1 MKHRFF
7 FLLFFISAL
16 SSLNA
21 RPSIIVE
28 HYTVERGLPNNT
40 VNCTLKDSDG
50 FIWFGTWY
58 GLCSFDGVKF
68 KTYNNRDGL
77 LYSPTPPRKIQKIV
91 EDKNG
96 FLWINTIEGK
106 LYLFDKRNEHFL
118 PIDNVKKYAENT
130 QIIKIQNTSDGE
142 VLLLTKNKSLLRAY
156 ASCKE
161 KDEVD
166 IRLLFDSNPYTD
178 AYNSHL
184 KHNVFGETQE
194 YLNWIGTDDKIF
206 SYRKGK
212 NVADEPANFLFA
224 KTGVT
229 SPEVFTYASGDNTHL
244 WVGDNAGRIYCIDP
258 DLGSVNKYE
267 LPDIKGVIK
276 NILIINNNIVY
287 ICVSGQGVYEYNILK
302 DQLQKLSITINA
314 EEVLHSF
321 MDKYDKI
328 WFEEGEKALVYY
340 DPLNKTDKRFY
351 LPQGKSIGNWEV
363 QDAGE
368 QGLFVL
374 TPAGE
379 MLMFERESLS
389 MTRMSLLKQFADIPS
404 DRLFVNQMLDK
415 DGILWL
421 SSTASGVYRVHFP
434 PKQFRLFDLQ
444 MFTKTPHT
452 ERNASGMG
460 ILSLY
465 QTKGGDIWIGTR
477 WSELY
482 QLDRSGKLKQVF
494 SASNYPVG
502 NVSHSMEDKNG
513 NLWFS
518 TKGNGLVKAIPDPY
532 VPYGFRFVRYS
543 NNPNVL
549 FSLSGNDVCFTFQD
563 SKDRIWV
570 GVSGGGLNLL
580 QENDNGVSFKHKY
593 NGFKQYPSYGLYVEV
608 RNITE
613 HNGRIW
619 IGTTDGLM
627 SFDINFNT
635 PEDIIFETYRDQNL
649 SGISDNDMYLLYKD
663 TDSQIWMS
671 TFGDGLNK
679 LTGYDEE
686 KREPVFKSYGIRE
699 GLNNGV
705 VMSITEDDAGGLW
718 FVTESGISRF
728 DKQTERFRN
737 YDKYDG
743 FPDVTIEEGAALK
756 TIDNELWLGCKQGI
770 LVFSPNK
777 LQSYHHDYATY
788 IIDLKISNTD

>member
-1 MKHRFF
+1 
-7 FLLFFISAL
+7 
-16 SSLNA
+16 
-21 RPSIIVE
+21 
-28 HYTVERGLPNNT
+28 
-40 VNCTLKDSDG
+40 
-50 FIWFGTWY
+50 
-58 GLCSFDGVKF
+58 
-68 KTYNNRDGL
+68 
-77 LYSPTPPRKIQKIV
+77 
-91 EDKNG
+91 
-96 FLWINTIEGK
+96 
-106 LYLFDKRNEHFL
+106 
-118 PIDNVKKYAENT
+118 
-130 QIIKIQNTSDGE
+130 
-142 VLLLTKNKSLLRAY
+142 
-156 ASCKE
+156 
-161 KDEVD
+161 
-166 IRLLFDSNPYTD
+166 
-178 AYNSHL
+178 
-184 KHNVFGETQE
+184 
-194 YLNWIGTDDKIF
+194 
-206 SYRKGK
+206 
-212 NVADEPANFLFA
+212 
-224 KTGVT
+224 
-229 SPEVFTYASGDNTHL
+229 
-244 WVGDNAGRIYCIDP
+244 
-258 DLGSVNKYE
+258 VNKYE
-267 LPDIKGVIK
+267 LPDIKKAIK
-276 NILIINNNIVY
+276 NILVINDNIVY
-287 ICVSGQGVYEYNILK
+287 ICVSGQGVYEYNIPK
-302 DQLQKLSITINA
+302 DQLQKLSIDINA

-321 MDKYDKI
+321 IDKYDKI

-351 LPQGKSIGNWEV
+351 LPQGKSIGNLEI

-374 TPAGE
+374 APAGE

-389 MTRMSLLKQFADIPS
+389 MTRMNLLKQFADVPS
-404 DRLFVNQMLDK
+404 DQLFANQMLDK

-421 SSTASGVYRVHFP
+421 SSTASGVYRINFP
-434 PKQFRLFDLQ
+434 PKQFRLFDPQ
-444 MFTKTPHT
+444 TFTKTPHT
-452 ERNASGMG
+452 ERDASSG
-460 ILSLY
+460 IKALY
-465 QTKGGDIWIGTR
+465 QTKNGDIWIGTR

-494 SASNYPVG
+494 SASNYTVG
-502 NVSHSMEDKNG
+502 NVSHIMEDKNG

-518 TKGNGLVKAIPDPY
+518 TKGNGLVKATPDPH
-532 VPYGFRFVRYS
+532 VPYGFRFVHYS

-570 GVSGGGLNLL
+570 GLSGGGLNLL

-593 NGFKQYPSYGLYVEV
+593 NGFKQYPSYGLYMEA

-613 HNGRIW
+613 DNGRIW

-627 SFDINFNT
+627 SFDINFNM

-649 SGISDNDMYLLYKD
+649 SGISNNDMYVLYKD

-671 TFGDGLNK
+671 AFGDGLKK

-686 KREPVFKSYGIRE
+686 KREPVFKPYGIRE
-699 GLNNGV
+699 GLNNSV
-705 VMSITEDDAGGLW
+705 VMSIVEDNTGSLW

-777 LQSYHHDYATY
+777 LQSYHH
-788 IIDLKISNTD
+788 